1 MVVLSILSETNCMSR
16 NLEFLC
22 LYAPR
27 SCMFFVNRAD
37 DDTTTLHGLSQG
49 DIAKLTEQRRRRLS
63 GGLPHLRNYDFVYIV
78 KTNIPLRFK
87 ENIIIFS
94 IFITLIA
101 GLRNQIVKYT

>member
-1 MVVLSILSETNCMSR
+1 MVVLSIVSEKNYMSR
-16 NLEFLC
+16 NLELLC

-49 DIAKLTEQRRRRLS
+49 DIA
-63 GGLPHLRNYDFVYIV
+63 
-78 KTNIPLRFK
+78 
-87 ENIIIFS
+87 
-94 IFITLIA
+94 